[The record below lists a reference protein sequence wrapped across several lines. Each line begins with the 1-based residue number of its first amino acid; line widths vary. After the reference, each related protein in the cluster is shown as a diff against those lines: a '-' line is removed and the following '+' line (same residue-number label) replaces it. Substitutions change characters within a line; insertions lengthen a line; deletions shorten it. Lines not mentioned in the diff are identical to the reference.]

1 MSSDTS
7 GSIDISTLNQAELDA
22 HFMGLALDQARL
34 AEAIGEVPIGAVVV
48 VDNEVVASAYNRRE
62 VDADPAGHAEFLAL
76 RDAAAALDRW
86 RLTGATV
93 YVTLEPCPMCAG
105 LMHQSRVDRCV
116 FAAHDPKA
124 GALGSLYNIHSDE
137 RLNHQFEVV
146 SGVRE
151 EESAL
156 LLKEFFR
163 QLRAKDRKEVAE

>member
-1 MSSDTS
+1 MSSGTPESFGLATLSQEERDT
-7 GSIDISTLNQAELDA
+7 

-76 RDAAAALDRW
+76 RDAAVQLDRW

-124 GALGSLYNIHSDE
+124 GALGSLYNIHCDE

-156 LLKEFFR
+156 LLKDFFR
-163 QLRAKDRKEVAE
+163 QLRSRDRKEATE